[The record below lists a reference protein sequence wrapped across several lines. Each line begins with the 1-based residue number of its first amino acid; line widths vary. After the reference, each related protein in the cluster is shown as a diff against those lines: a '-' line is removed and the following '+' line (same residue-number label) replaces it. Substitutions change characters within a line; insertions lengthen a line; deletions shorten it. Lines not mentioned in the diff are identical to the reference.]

1 MSGSNPWEAFFD
13 AHAAVYDENEFTHNT
28 VREVDFLL
36 EALELQPGAT
46 VLDVGCG
53 TGRHAIELSARGYV
67 LTGLDLSA
75 GMLAR
80 ARAKAREAGVQVEW
94 IQGDAAQFSLPAPVE
109 AVICLC
115 EGACGLL
122 GAEEDAV
129 EQPLAILR
137 NVNRALHPGGKC
149 VFTVLNGYRMI
160 RAQSAAAG
168 EARLEPLTLS
178 EISTGPPYEGGPL
191 MTVRERGFVPTELVL
206 LFRLGG
212 MEVLHLWGG
221 TAGSWDRHDLDLDE
235 YEIMVVARKAGECPT
250 LG

>member
-13 AHAAVYDENEFTHNT
+13 AYAAVYDENEFTHNT

-67 LTGLDLSA
+67 VTGLDLSA

-109 AVICLC
+109 AVICL
-115 EGACGLL
+115 
-122 GAEEDAV
+122 
-129 EQPLAILR
+129 
-137 NVNRALHPGGKC
+137 
-149 VFTVLNGYRMI
+149 
-160 RAQSAAAG
+160 
-168 EARLEPLTLS
+168 
-178 EISTGPPYEGGPL
+178 
-191 MTVRERGFVPTELVL
+191 
-206 LFRLGG
+206 
-212 MEVLHLWGG
+212 
-221 TAGSWDRHDLDLDE
+221 
-235 YEIMVVARKAGECPT
+235 
-250 LG
+250 